1 MSNVICYSCDYF
13 RKNEELRKENDKL
26 RKHLKTALGTL
37 KKYADKNRWDD
48 IREPIDL
55 DCCCVMADSVEGALC
70 KTADIYNS
78 MGMTGDNINISIM
91 KVANIEMSRI
101 DPKTKKWNEDHRKEP
116 EAEPQAVE
124 R

>member
-55 DCCCVMADSVEGALC
+55 DCCRIIPKIVYSEKDGYKLAERTI
-70 KTADIYNS
+70 KKIK
-78 MGMTGDNINISIM
+78 GD
-91 KVANIEMSRI
+91 RG
-101 DPKTKKWNEDHRKEP
+101 
-116 EAEPQAVE
+116 
-124 R
+124 